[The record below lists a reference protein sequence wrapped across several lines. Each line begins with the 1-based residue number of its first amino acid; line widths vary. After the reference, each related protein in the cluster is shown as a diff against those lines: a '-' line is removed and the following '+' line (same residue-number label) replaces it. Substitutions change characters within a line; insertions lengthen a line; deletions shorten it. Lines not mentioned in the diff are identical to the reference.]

1 MLHRVIW
8 LLTLLSPVSGAAL
21 PSPRTLT
28 VFAAASLEGPFTA
41 LGDSLERA
49 RPGLKVQF
57 SFAGSQTLA
66 LQIIQGAPADVF
78 ASADVRWM
86 HVVRDSGAVAG
97 TPRIF
102 ARNALIVIVPATN
115 PGHVD
120 RLSDLGRPGV
130 KLVLAA
136 DAVPAGHYARSVT
149 ARLAKLRGFG
159 PDFPARVRANV
170 VSNEQDVEAVVTK
183 VRLGEADAGI
193 VYQSDVTEQVAA
205 DVRTIG
211 IPPAANVTATYP
223 MAVLARASDREDA
236 RAFLELVL
244 SRSGQRVLA
253 AHGFRTVSH

>member
-1 MLHRVIW
+1 MLHPVTW
-8 LLTLLSPVSGAAL
+8 LLALLFPVPGAAAQ
-21 PSPRTLT
+21 PPRTLT
-28 VFAAASLEGPFTA
+28 VFAAASLQGPFTV
-41 LGDSLERA
+41 LGDSLERS

-66 LQIIQGAPADVF
+66 LQILQGAPADVF
-78 ASADVRWM
+78 ASADLRWM
-86 HVVRDSGAVAG
+86 NVVRDSGGVAG
-97 TPRIF
+97 KPRIF
-102 ARNALIVIVPATN
+102 ARNELIAIVPASN

-136 DAVPAGHYARSVT
+136 DAVPAGHYARAV
-149 ARLAKLRGFG
+149 AAKLAKLPGFG
-159 PDFPARVRANV
+159 ADFRDRVRANV
-170 VSNEQDVEAVVTK
+170 VSNEEDVEAVVTK

-211 IPPAANVTATYP
+211 IPPAANVTAAYP
-223 MAVLARASDREDA
+223 IAVLTRSPDRDDA
-236 RAFLELVL
+236 EAFVNLVL

-253 AHGFRTVSH
+253 AHGFTTVSH